1 MSGTQPQPRVM
12 DFSLLK
18 ESWGDYRLSDG
29 NVLRVKLTVSKVLKT
44 GILNPDGTPQY
55 NFIYGASS
63 IVYTQDEYTQMS
75 GT

>member
-1 MSGTQPQPRVM
+1 M